1 VNTTNKVLYNPSVNI
16 KRDLRKDLSYIPT
29 PNSELVYE
37 ELVKQYCNGTHSF
50 TIIGAYGTGK
60 SSFLLAL
67 EKVLNNKQS
76 YFSEK
81 SKVKF
86 KIPFEVIPFVGDFKS
101 IISGFAVGLGL
112 KNEGDIKGSDLLSEI
127 DEIYQ
132 SVNKSGKGL
141 AIYIDE
147 FGKFLEYAAKNN
159 PETELYFIQQ
169 LAELANDENKDIL
182 LITILHQGF
191 NSYSRGLSKSQ
202 QQEWDK
208 VRGRLAELTFNEPV
222 EQLLYLASQKLEDN
236 RLKIPL
242 SFNTLFASIEN
253 SKAFPLKD
261 YLSIEIARKLYPF
274 DVLSASV
281 LTLALQRYGQNQR
294 SLFSFLDSNAYLS
307 IRSFNNKK
315 DQYYNLAS
323 VYDYLIFNYF
333 SLLSSK
339 YNPDYGH
346 WIAIKNSIERVEG
359 IFKTNI
365 TDTLK
370 IIKSIGL
377 LQIFSHKGATINK
390 DFLEFYSKYCLK
402 IENPEEL
409 IKLLEDHKIILF
421 SSYNQ
426 KYKLFEGTDLNIEL
440 AIDEAGNLIQ
450 KIGNI
455 VDYLYKSFDFP
466 YLMAKEAYYNS
477 GTPRFFGFNLSTEPT
492 ITVPENEVDGFINLI
507 FSENYSED
515 DLHEFSS
522 KSEEPIIFGWYKNTN
537 EIKKLLF
544 EIEKVKKA
552 IDINKNDIFA
562 LKEFASI
569 LEHQKNLLNY
579 FILDNLYANNHI
591 IWSFKGKRIKI
602 KNQKE
607 FNKALSNIVS
617 EVYYYTPILKNELI
631 NKTKISSAISSA
643 RKNFLERLI
652 NQSKTL
658 NLGFNEDEFP
668 PEKTIY
674 ITLLKKTGIHNEKDG
689 RCSLSSPSDKSF
701 KPIWNI
707 GIEFIQK
714 SKLGRRKISDLIDIF
729 KSRPFKL
736 KNGFIDF
743 WLPVF
748 LYLNKDQFA
757 LYEDDVFIPQLS
769 VETLELISKKPGHYE
784 IKAFDI
790 AGKRLDLFNKYRIFL
805 NQIEENTP
813 TNESFIETFK
823 PFVIFYKSLGFYNR
837 NTSNISKKA
846 IVLREAIANAKDPEK
861 IFFEDLPKAMGYS
874 TNELINNDLKLEDF
888 VLQLKSC
895 IQEINGAYDNL
906 INRLENFILIKVI
919 GQQLNFPEYKEM
931 LIKRFSKI
939 KKHLLDTKQKALY
952 QRIKSPLDERKS
964 WLNSLSYAIIN
975 KSLEDL
981 NDEEESLLYDK
992 LLEKVHELD
1001 NLCELSSAD
1010 IDETTEEIFKIE
1022 ITSFVKGL
1030 EKILIR
1036 LPKQNTTEILKL
1048 KKDINKVLQGN
1059 SKDLKIA
1066 LLTKLLQEQLKH
1078 E

>member
-1 VNTTNKVLYNPSVNI
+1 MNTTNKALYNPSVNI

-37 ELVKQYCNGTHSF
+37 ELVKQYGNGTHSF

-67 EKVLNNKQS
+67 EKILNNKQR

-101 IISGFAVGLGL
+101 IISGFANGLGL
-112 KNEGDIKGSDLLSEI
+112 KNEGDIKVSDLLSEI

-169 LAELANDENKDIL
+169 LAELANDGNKDIL
-182 LITILHQGF
+182 LITTLHQGF

-222 EQLLYLASQKLEDN
+222 EQLLYLASQKLENN
-236 RLKIPL
+236 RLEIPL
-242 SFNTLFASIEN
+242 FFNTLFASIEN

-261 YLSIEIARKLYPF
+261 YLSSEIARKLYPF

-307 IRSFNNKK
+307 IRSFDNKK
-315 DQYYNLAS
+315 DQFYNLAS

-339 YNPDYGH
+339 YNPDYGQ
-346 WIAIKNSIERVEG
+346 WGAIKNSIERVEG
-359 IFKTNI
+359 IFKISIN
-365 TDTLK
+365 DTSK

-377 LQIFSHKGATINK
+377 LQIFSHKGATIDR
-390 DFLEFYSKYCLK
+390 DFLESYSKYSLK
-402 IENPEEL
+402 IENPVEL

-421 SSYNQ
+421 SAYNQ

-477 GTPRFFGFNLSTEPT
+477 GTPRFFGFNLSIEPT
-492 ITVPENEVDGFINLI
+492 IIVPENEVDGFINLI
-507 FSENYSED
+507 FSENFSED

-522 KSEEPIIFGWYKNTN
+522 QCEEPILFGWYKNTT

-602 KNQKE
+602 KNQKD
-607 FNKALSNIVS
+607 FNKVLSNIVT
-617 EVYYYTPILKNELI
+617 EIYYYTPILKNELI

-674 ITLLKKTGIHNEKDG
+674 ITLLKKTGIYNEKDE
-689 RCSLSSPSDKSF
+689 RCSFSSPSDKSF
-701 KPIWNI
+701 KPMWNI

-769 VETLELISKKPGHYE
+769 VETLELISKKPSHYE

-790 AGKRLDLFNKYRIFL
+790 TGKRLDLFNKYRMFL
-805 NQIEENTP
+805 NQIEERAP
-813 TNESFIETFK
+813 TNESFIETFI

-846 IVLREAIANAKDPEK
+846 VVLREAIANAKDPEK

-874 TNELINNDLKLEDF
+874 TNELINNDVKLEDF

-895 IQEINGAYDNL
+895 VQEINGAYDNL

-919 GQQLNFPEYKEM
+919 GQQLNFPEYKGI

-964 WLNSLSYAIIN
+964 WLNSLSCTIIS

-992 LLEKVHELD
+992 LLEKIHELD

-1036 LPKQNTTEILKL
+1036 LPKQNTIEILKL

-1066 LLTKLLQEQLKH
+1066 LLTKLLQEQLNH